1 MKEGRKE
8 VYFTIN
14 NFTNYFKNIYSTIKN
29 KRITND
35 IFNRGKLMIGITQ
48 EKHFISFISIVVP

>member
-35 IFNRGKLMIGITQ
+35 IFNRGKMMIGITQ
-48 EKHFISFISIVVP
+48 EKQLISFISIVVP

>member
-48 EKHFISFISIVVP
+48 EKQLISFISIVVP

>member
-8 VYFTIN
+8 VHFTIN

-48 EKHFISFISIVVP
+48 EKQLISFISIVVP